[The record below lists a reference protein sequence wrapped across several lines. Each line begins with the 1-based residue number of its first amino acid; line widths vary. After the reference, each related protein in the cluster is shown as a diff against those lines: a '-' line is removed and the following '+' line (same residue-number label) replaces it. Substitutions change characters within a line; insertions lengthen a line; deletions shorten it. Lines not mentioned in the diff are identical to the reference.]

1 MLQKFLKKFK
11 NKKILICGLG
21 RSNITVINLLIS
33 NKIFVDI
40 YDKKDVLGFENLK
53 FNKYVKFRISDESVW
68 EEDYDIVIRTP
79 GMSFYNEKIVN
90 MREKNCFVT
99 SEMEIFFELCPC
111 MIIGVTG
118 SDGKTTTT
126 SIISEILKKSG
137 KIVHTGGNIGNSL
150 LDIIDKINEQDIVVL
165 ELSSFQLMSMTKSP
179 DIAVVT
185 NISPNHL
192 DVHKNMEEYVY
203 SKKQIILHQDCFSR
217 AVLNYDN
224 YETRNFEQNI
234 RGNAVFFS
242 SKVNIINKFKDKKI
256 LGTWVWIDDD
266 KNIIYTENNKHELIL
281 NINDIKIP
289 GMHNVENY
297 LASIGAIKKLVNID
311 NINQVAQEFSGVKHR
326 IEFVRNINGVC
337 YYNDSIATTPS
348 RTINGALS
356 VFNNKKIIL
365 ICGGYDKKIPFD
377 NLAQEIIKKVSYVIL
392 MGDSAQ
398 KIHENILKYNNN
410 LLKINI
416 VNNMK
421 EAIFETQKYLENV
434 NNIDKKD
441 YVVVLSPACASYG
454 LYKNFE
460 ERGQDFINLVN
471 NIK

>member
-1 MLQKFLKKFK
+1 MLQKFLKKFE

-40 YDKKDVLGFENLK
+40 YDKKNVLSFENLK
-53 FNKYVKFRISDESVW
+53 LNKYVKFRIGDERVW
-68 EEDYDIVIRTP
+68 DENFDIVIRTP
-79 GMSFYNEKIVN
+79 GISFYDDKIVH
-90 MREKNCFVT
+90 MRQKNCVVT

-111 MIIGVTG
+111 VIIGVTG

-126 SIISEILKKSG
+126 SIISEILKKNG

-150 LDIIDKINEQDIVVL
+150 LSIIDKINEQDIVVL
-165 ELSSFQLMSMTKSP
+165 ELSSFQLMSITKSP

-203 SKKQIILHQDCFSR
+203 SKKQIVLHQDCFSR

-234 RGNAVFFS
+234 RGNTVFFS
-242 SKVNIINKFKDKKI
+242 SKLNIIDKFKNKRI
-256 LGTWVWIDDD
+256 PGTWVWIDDN

-281 NINDIKIP
+281 NINNIKIP
-289 GMHNVENY
+289 GVHNVENY
-297 LASIGAIKKLVNID
+297 LASIGAVKKLVNVN
-311 NINQVAQEFSGVKHR
+311 NIKQVAREFSGVKHR
-326 IEFVRNINGVC
+326 IEFVRNIDGVC

-348 RTINGALS
+348 RTINGSLS
-356 VFNNKKIIL
+356 VFNSKKIIL
-365 ICGGYDKKIPFD
+365 ICGGYDKKILFD
-377 NLAQEIIKKVSYVIL
+377 NLAQEIIKKVSYLIL

-398 KIHENILKYNNN
+398 KIYDNILKYNN

-421 EAIFETQKYLENV
+421 EAIFETQKYLENIDSIYK
-434 NNIDKKD
+434 NN

-460 ERGQDFINLVN
+460 ERGRDFINLVN